1 MEEKITKKK
10 SVFAKIMIILFS
22 IIMVFVLAVVGIS
35 IFVKVKYDVNVISLT
50 SQLSKMS
57 KGVDDSYLSS
67 SFSDSDKVS
76 AESKSSSISETPLT
90 RFSGKEI
97 GALVSAALAENNN
110 LSNIFETSLT
120 ALEFNDFND
129 ETVYKVNI
137 SAILKIDLAKFKAEK
152 MSTFPASMFKGAF
165 PDIVY
170 AKVSFSANWEEYQSE
185 YEITDANVCI
195 NNLDAEDTAQIFRTI
210 NMFVGSGSSQNF
222 ANEVSTNLMQA
233 LFGDSGVYN
242 NFVGKTGFAFEDKD
256 NSVYLDVYSV
266 SLTETRTISY
276 VDELGAANSNKTTFK
291 ITDNTI
297 YLSNL
302 SANGYNFDGWFIGDE
317 KITQIDA
324 KEFHNYI
331 LTAKWSTV
339 QYSIIINLNGGEFDD
354 ETPVEYTYN
363 IKSPKIEIT
372 KTPSKTIDE
381 IVCPFD
387 GWISEE
393 SETLLDKIV
402 VETGSYGN
410 KLFTAKYI
418 GDTKTVSIYIDG
430 EKKDEFQVELA
441 SKLNEE
447 TVFDA
452 SKIGMGGF
460 FVDTWY
466 TNPAMTTEY
475 NFGSKVLDNVY
486 LYGKLT
492 YITNSVYFADY
503 ITAFENAQITR
514 NLTITSREMLLGY
527 VDYVVF
533 YQITTEVQLKLS
545 YISTSGMNGTSAMNA
560 YKTEVETV
568 TSNYKNIDRIPVS
581 YALSMNYSAL
591 GSDAKAVII
600 STLSNLDS
608 QATLTMD
615 TTKSSI
621 YAQQDYAL
629 HTTIVSTRTAETT
642 FNVDKIKNTITVS
655 TSEQLVW
662 ALENGY
668 KPVCVENSAAERVY
682 NKAKTVLRNI
692 CTDAMSDFEKT
703 RAIYE
708 WIILNT
714 AYDNLA
720 YSKVRNN
727 QITDEETRL
736 YKCWFAEGVFDDGV
750 AVCEGFAKAFV
761 ILARIEGI
769 PALYVTND
777 MEETPSDSGA
787 HAWNKVYIDG
797 KWYVLDSTHGNAEDS
812 TSNIETL
819 SYSEFLITDAEK
831 TARGYT
837 LSKYTDSK
845 FAATTSYNYYE
856 EYSTLDLAIT
866 SENELRTL
874 FNEIK
879 NYSSSTRYFTIDV
892 YVPKLY
898 HTSFNGWVITA
909 KNACG
914 LTLLYS
920 GQLYSKDSL
929 GNYYYTVVFVK

>member
-1 MEEKITKKK
+1 MEENVTKKK
-10 SVFAKIMIILFS
+10 SVFAKIMTVLFS
-22 IIMVFVLAVVGIS
+22 VIMVFVFAVVGLS
-35 IFVKVKYDVNVISLT
+35 IFVKIKYNINVISLT
-50 SQLSKMS
+50 SQLSKIS
-57 KGVDDSYLSS
+57 KGVDNTYLSNAFTDDDKTS
-67 SFSDSDKVS
+67 ADSKVD
-76 AESKSSSISETPLT
+76 SISETPLT
-90 RFSGKEI
+90 RFSDKEI
-97 GALVSAALAENNN
+97 GALAAAAIAENFS
-110 LSNIFETSLT
+110 LSNVFDTSLVS
-120 ALEFNDFND
+120 LNFNEYSAEED
-129 ETVYKVNI
+129 YKVNI
-137 SAILKIDLAKFKAEK
+137 TATVKIDLAKAKSEK
-152 MSTFPASMFKGAF
+152 MTGFPGNVFKGIF
-165 PDIVY
+165 PDSVY
-170 AKVSFSANWEEYQSE
+170 AKVNFCTSWEDYQVEYVISN
-185 YEITDANVCI
+185 ANVCI
-195 NNLDAEDTAQIFRTI
+195 NTLDEEDTAQIFRTL
-210 NMFVGSGSSQNF
+210 NMFAGVGTSQSF
-222 ANEVSTNLMQA
+222 AYSVSDSLMNVI
-233 LFGDSGVYN
+233 FGENGVYSN
-242 NFVGKTGFAFEDKD
+242 IEDKTGFSFENKE
-256 NSVYLDVYSV
+256 NKVYFDVYSV

-276 VDELGAANSNKTTFK
+276 IDELNAVNTNKTTFK

-297 YLSNL
+297 YLTNL
-302 SANGYNFDGWFIGDE
+302 SANGYTFDGWFIGDD

-324 KEFHNYI
+324 KEFHNYT
-331 LTAKWSTV
+331 LTAKWSTIE
-339 QYSIIINLNGGEFDD
+339 YSIIINLNGGEFDD
-354 ETPVEYTYN
+354 DTPIEYTYN

-372 KTPSKTIDE
+372 KTPTKVVDE
-381 IVCPFD
+381 LVCPFN
-387 GWISEE
+387 GWISEN
-393 SETLLDKIV
+393 SEELLDKIV
-402 VETGSYGN
+402 IDTGSYGN
-410 KLFTAKYI
+410 KVFIAKYI
-418 GDTKTVSIYIDG
+418 GDTKTVAIYIDG

-452 SKIGMGGF
+452 SKIGMSGF

-466 TNPAMTTEY
+466 TNPSMTTLY
-475 NFGSKVLDNVY
+475 NFDNKILDNVY

-492 YITNSVYFADY
+492 YITDNVYFAKY
-503 ITAFENAQITR
+503 ISTFAAAQNTL
-514 NLTITSREMLLGY
+514 NLNITSRDMLLGY
-527 VDYVVF
+527 IDYVVF
-533 YQITTEVQLKLS
+533 YQITNEVKLKLN
-545 YISTSGMNGTSAMNA
+545 YVNTNGLDGHGAMNA
-560 YKTEVETV
+560 YKTEVDTV

-581 YALSMNYSAL
+581 YGLSMNYSAL

-642 FNVDKIKNTITVS
+642 FNVDKIKNTIIVS

-662 ALENGY
+662 VLANGY
-668 KPVCVENSAAERVY
+668 KPVCVEDSAAERVY

-720 YSKVRNN
+720 YSKVQHD
-727 QITDEETRL
+727 QITDEQTRL

-769 PALYVTND
+769 PALYITND
-777 MEETPSDSGA
+777 MEVTTTDDGA

-819 SYSEFLITDAEK
+819 SYSEFLITDTEK

-845 FAATTSYNYYE
+845 FAATTSYNYYQE
-856 EYSTLDLAIT
+856 ITNYDIYIT
-866 SENELRTL
+866 SESELITL
-874 FNEIK
+874 FNAIK
-879 NYSSSTRYFTIDV
+879 TYSASTAYFTIDV
-892 YVPKLY
+892 FVPKLFA
-898 HTSFNGWVITA
+898 TFFNTWTNHAKTTA
-909 KNACG
+909 G
-914 LTLLYS
+914 LNLLYS
-920 GQLYSKDSL
+920 GQLYTKDSA